1 LIQLLRSLRQ
11 DWAPLAKQAE
21 KLSTYTFRLCRSS
34 YKWGYK
40 QMKKWWLSV
49 VAALLLVVLAACG
62 NSENTSSNTSNDN
75 NEKKAAQVEEITVKH
90 ELGEV
95 KVKKNPEKVVVF
107 DFGVLDTLDRLGTN
121 VTGLPQMNVP
131 SYLEKYKSGD
141 YENVGSLQ
149 EPDFEKLSEIQPDV
163 IFISGRQA
171 KLYDKFSEIAP
182 TVYMA
187 VDTKNYLVSFS
198 NNMKL
203 LGQIFDKEDEVE
215 AELENIQKQ
224 IDSVKAKAGDKK
236 ALIILT
242 TGGKVSAYGKGSRFG
257 LIHDVLGVQAVDP
270 NLKAD
275 TPHGQNVSFEYIAE
289 QNPDYLFVID
299 RDAVVE
305 GKPTAKQTIENA
317 LVKKTKA
324 YQNGHIVYLDPN
336 YWYLSGGGL
345 TSVSEMI
352 KQVEQGLE

>member
-1 LIQLLRSLRQ
+1 
-11 DWAPLAKQAE
+11 
-21 KLSTYTFRLCRSS
+21 
-34 YKWGYK
+34 
-40 QMKKWWLSV
+40 MKKRWLSV
-49 VAALLLVVLAACG
+49 VVALLLVVLAACG
-62 NSENTSSNTSNDN
+62 NGNSEKASGNTSNNN
-75 NEKKAAQVEEITVKH
+75 NEEKTVQVEEITVSH

-107 DFGVLDTLDRLGTN
+107 DFGVLDTLDRLGVN

-131 SYLEKYKSGD
+131 SYLEKYKSGG

-171 KLYDKFSEIAP
+171 KLYDKLSEIAP

-187 VDTKNYLVSFS
+187 VDTKNYLDSFS
-198 NNMKL
+198 SNMRL
-203 LGQIFDKEDEVE
+203 LGQIFDKKDEVA

-257 LIHDVLGVQAVDP
+257 LIHDVLGVPAADP
-270 NLKAD
+270 NLKV
-275 TPHGQNVSFEYIAE
+275 TNPHGQSVSFEYIAE
-289 QNPDYLFVID
+289 KNPDYLFVID

-352 KQVEQGLE
+352 KQVEEGLK